1 MLTRGSVPDVW
12 AALAFLRENI
22 HFVLELGMLLLL
34 AYTMRSK
41 PKRASESAV
50 QLTKEVRAMISL
62 LLSRASTVFLVF
74 FLALQEQQE
83 IIDGTVQIH
92 RI

>member
-1 MLTRGSVPDVW
+1 MLTHGSVSDVW

-50 QLTKEVRAMISL
+50 QLTKEVRCAACLSL
-62 LLSRASTVFLVF
+62 SRSLSLLSR
-74 FLALQEQQE
+74 
-83 IIDGTVQIH
+83 
-92 RI
+92 